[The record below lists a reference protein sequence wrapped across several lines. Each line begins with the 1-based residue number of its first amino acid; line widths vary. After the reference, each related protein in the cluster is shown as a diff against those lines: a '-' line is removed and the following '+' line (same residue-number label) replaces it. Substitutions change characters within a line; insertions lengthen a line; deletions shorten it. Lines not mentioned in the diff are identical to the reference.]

1 MLENKRRILNSPLV
15 TIHGQCHLLNSFPDD
30 AVTWEKYLSGLGP
43 LTVTF
48 KKKGL
53 DNYQML
59 EYTNCS
65 EK

>member
-1 MLENKRRILNSPLV
+1 MFENKRRILNSPLV
-15 TIHGQCHLLNSFPDD
+15 TVH
-30 AVTWEKYLSGLGP
+30 GLGP

-59 EYTNCS
+59 EYTNCN